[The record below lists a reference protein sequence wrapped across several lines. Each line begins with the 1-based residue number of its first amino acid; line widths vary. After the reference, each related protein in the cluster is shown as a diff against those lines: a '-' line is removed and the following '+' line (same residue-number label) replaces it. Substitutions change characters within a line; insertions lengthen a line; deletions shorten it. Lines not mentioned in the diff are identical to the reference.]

1 MIVFFKVKKNMS
13 SLSIPTSPI
22 ETCQANINAGWKVL
36 FEIRDVNG
44 IAGFVIDITC
54 PSKHRVHSSLCTSC
68 PDGELKLLSW
78 SRWLQAIDPKKSWIA

>member
-13 SLSIPTSPI
+13 PLSIPTSPI